1 MLALCWEFIGC
12 GFLDAHHGYTF
23 NIIKMS
29 IKHRCIQKYVQEK

>member
-23 NIIKMS
+23 NIKMS